1 MTMTKYLLALVALVG
16 ASFIVGCD
24 GPGESGDVDG
34 AKKAAQAA
42 PKSADQL
49 PAEMPPQARN
59 AAASAMGQAAAA
71 QQAGND
77 PGRVRAMQEM
87 QKQHK

>member
-1 MTMTKYLLALVALVG
+1 MKKFLLALTVAAGTLLM
-16 ASFIVGCD
+16 AGCE
-24 GPGESGDVDG
+24 GPGETGDVES
-34 AKKAAQAA
+34 AKKAAAQA

-49 PAEMPPQARN
+49 PADMPPQAR
-59 AAASAMGQAAAA
+59 AAAQSAMGQAAAA
-71 QQAGND
+71 EQAGND